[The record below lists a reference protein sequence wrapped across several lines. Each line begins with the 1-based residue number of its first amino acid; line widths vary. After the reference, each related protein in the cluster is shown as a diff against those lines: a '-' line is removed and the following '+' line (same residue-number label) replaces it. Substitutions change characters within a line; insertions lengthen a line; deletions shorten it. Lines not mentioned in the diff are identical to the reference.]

1 MGPTELEPPQQ
12 NAGEGEDCASYGPT
26 DGPKPQPAD
35 VAALAA
41 VLATLPPDRLAAVLL
56 AVVQP
61 QDRR

>member
-12 NAGEGEDCASYGPT
+12 NAGEGGNCFTGAPT
-26 DGPKPQPAD
+26 GAPKPQPAD

-61 QDRR
+61 QAGR